1 MPVRGRGLG
10 PWDGT
15 MGQGQ
20 RGGGGGDTRNVMRPG
35 DSQEEWQVQERGLD
49 GTVDRWTARGSRR
62 RWKERREGWRGHSPR
77 GRTSE
82 RACGPGKTDRCTAA
96 DPTSCALCVVRLRQ
110 TVRGGTGVQGPQN
123 HSQKGAVLTVHSDR
137 PRRLWDPDERHRV
150 KTRLGRE
157 GESRGERL
165 ELHSAREQPLQRV
178 AEDTVSAAPT
188 LTQSPRSASRNARDS
203 EHKDSLVT

>member
-1 MPVRGRGLG
+1 
-10 PWDGT
+10 

-62 RWKERREGWRGHSPR
+62 SWKERREGWRGHSPR

-137 PRRLWDPDERHRV
+137 PRRLRDPDERHRV